1 MGGSFG
7 GSLGTLSN
15 TFSTGSVD
23 AAERVRERGQA
34 HTVMRQH
41 GAHLEAAPAAAGSAA
56 GGLQRAAVDYYFN
69 QLTRMAEQGLQ
80 EQGLH

>member
-1 MGGSFG
+1 
-7 GSLGTLSN
+7 
-15 TFSTGSVD
+15 
-23 AAERVRERGQA
+23 
-34 HTVMRQH
+34 MRQH